1 MKYMFRRRRVFWADR
16 DGAAAVEFALVVS
29 AFISLMM
36 GIWYIG
42 IMAFNSVAIDR
53 AVKLASR
60 QAEIDSAAT
69 QTDIASTI
77 NNYLSSVGLSS
88 ADVTYSVSMS
98 GGISTATI
106 AASYQQSY
114 SIPFIPTIQMTFSS
128 SAAVPQAS

>member
-1 MKYMFRRRRVFWADR
+1 MRKRLRRRHGFWTDR
-16 DGAAAVEFALVVS
+16 SGASAVEFALVVS
-29 AFISLMM
+29 AFISLLM
-36 GIWYIG
+36 GVGYIS

-60 QAEIDSAAT
+60 QAEINSSAT
-69 QTDIASTI
+69 QSDIASTI
-77 NNYLSSVGLSS
+77 NNYLNSMGLSS
-88 ADVTYSVSMS
+88 ADVTYNVSMS